1 MRLFRLLALVLAGLC
16 VGLGALPAEARAP
29 LLIEGKKT
37 LYQRVLAR
45 PGAEVVSD
53 PMAALG
59 KPVPPF
65 TVFYVYGRQSVGGRD
80 FVEVGTSTRGD
91 VAGFIAADRVI
102 DWKQSLTVAFANPAA
117 RERVL
122 FLKDREALGRL
133 MSSPARAAEAA
144 AMRDAAIGDRLPP
157 DSPVLAIEP
166 PTFVDLAR
174 QFYLLPILN
183 AEQALTDDG
192 FPVRLLE
199 VASVPANKPPVT
211 VAAPPPPDPDEM
223 LRRFKVGI
231 TVVIDNSVSM
241 QPHIERTRD
250 VVRRIHE
257 QLKDT
262 PFADNIRF
270 GVVGFRDSTKVTP
283 SLEYVAKVFSP
294 LSPDRRPLETLAA
307 LDTMKATRVS
317 SPNFYEDSFAGIKLA
332 LDEMDWGPFGG
343 RYIILITDAGSRAA
357 NDPSSDT
364 HLGPEQLS
372 QLAQQKG
379 IAVFALH
386 LLTPAGVND
395 HARAEAQYRPL
406 TRFPGAGSLYYPVPG
421 GSPDAF
427 GRMADQLV
435 DTLVAQARATVA
447 AATPAAPPPAPPA
460 AGSMADQGAIVGYA
474 MRMAYLGREQGTRAP
489 DVFRAWTADRDTTK
503 PTLPAL
509 DVRVL
514 LTKNQLSDLAAA
526 LRLILDQGEKN
537 RLSPQDFF
545 AQLQSA
551 AAATARDPS
560 LVRQVGNLGDLL
572 GEYLQD
578 LPYRSQILGLDERE
592 WLAMGPAAQREVLDT
607 IEAKLR
613 LYGEFDATSN
623 LWIAFGEGQAAGETY
638 FPVPLE
644 ALP

>member
-1 MRLFRLLALVLAGLC
+1 MRLFRLLALLLAGAVLFG
-16 VGLGALPAEARAP
+16 GLQPAFARAP
-29 LLIEGKKT
+29 LLMEGKKT

-45 PGAEVVSD
+45 PGAELVSD

-65 TVFYVYGRQSVGGRD
+65 TVFYVYGRQTIGARN
-80 FVEVGTSTRGD
+80 FVEVGTSAKGD
-91 VAGFIAADRVI
+91 VAGFIAADRLI

-122 FLKDREALGRL
+122 FLKDREAIARL
-133 MSSPARAAEAA
+133 MSSAQRAQEAA

-174 QFYLLPILN
+174 QFYLLPILQ
-183 AEQALTDDG
+183 AEQALTGDG

-199 VASVPANKPPVT
+199 IASVPANKPPAT
-211 VAAPPPPDPDEM
+211 APAPAVDPDEA

-241 QPHIERTRD
+241 QPHIERTRE
-250 VVRRIHE
+250 VVRRIYD
-257 QLKDT
+257 QLKGT

-294 LSPDRRPLETLAA
+294 LSPDRRPEETLAA
-307 LDTMKATRVS
+307 LNAMKATTVS

-332 LDEMDWGPFGG
+332 LDEMDWAPFGG

-357 NDPSSDT
+357 NDPSSET
-364 HLGPEQLS
+364 HLGPEQLG

-379 IAVFALH
+379 VALFAMH

-395 HARAEAQYRPL
+395 HGRAEAQYRPL

-421 GSPDAF
+421 GGADAF
-427 GRMADQLV
+427 GRLADQLV

-447 AATPAAPPPAPPA
+447 ASAPAPAAPPPV
-460 AGSMADQGAIVGYA
+460 AGNSMADQGAIVGYA

-489 DVFRAWTADRDTTK
+489 DVFNAWTADRDTTR

-526 LRLILDQGEKN
+526 LKLILEQGEKN

-560 LVRQVGNLGDLL
+560 QVRRVGNLGDLL

-578 LPYRSQILGLDERE
+578 LPYRSQVLGLGQGE
-592 WLAMGPAAQREVLDT
+592 WLAMGPSAQREILDT

-613 LYGEFDATSN
+613 LFAEFDATSN
-623 LWIAFGEGQAAGETY
+623 LWVSFGEGQAAGETY